1 MEIKI
6 SSKLM
11 MKVLT
16 VLSWIIF
23 IGLCIEAGGILFNS
37 LFTLLYKPNWAKN
50 AWNGID
56 FSSLFNYDKGHYM
69 SETLLMTI
77 VAILKALLFYLI
89 VKILHNKKLNLVEP
103 FNVDTKKFIYNAS
116 YICFGIGIFTSWGV
130 HYTKWLTDKGIIIA
144 TIEKLNFDG
153 ADVWFFMGIV
163 LLVIAQIFKKGI
175 ELQNE
180 NNLTI

>member
-1 MEIKI
+1 MATKI
-6 SSKLM
+6 TSKLM

-16 VLSWIIF
+16 VFSWIIF
-23 IGLCIEAGGILFNS
+23 IGLSVEAGGIFFNS
-37 LFTLLYKPNWAKN
+37 LLTLFYNSNWAKN

-56 FSSLFNYDKGHYM
+56 FSSLFDYDKRYYITEM
-69 SETLLMTI
+69 LLMSI

-103 FNVDTKKFIYNAS
+103 FNIETQKFVYNSS
-116 YICFGIGIFTSWGV
+116 YICFGIGLFSTWGV
-130 HYTKWLTDKGIIIA
+130 QNTKWLTDKGILMP
-144 TIEKLNFDG
+144 TFEKLNFGG
-153 ADVWFFMGIV
+153 ADVWFFMGII

-180 NNLTI
+180 NKLTI